1 MSDAKVQPCSL
12 LREYRV
18 AAHAARGYVGDV
30 PAGVL
35 AAGTMTRVVI
45 LFTSPKDTDVV
56 HLSNLFEVLVYISEL
71 HTAVCASCTLHD
83 TSGR

>member
-45 LFTSPKDTDVV
+45 LLTSPKHTDVV

-71 HTAVCASCTLHD
+71 HTSVCASCTFHD